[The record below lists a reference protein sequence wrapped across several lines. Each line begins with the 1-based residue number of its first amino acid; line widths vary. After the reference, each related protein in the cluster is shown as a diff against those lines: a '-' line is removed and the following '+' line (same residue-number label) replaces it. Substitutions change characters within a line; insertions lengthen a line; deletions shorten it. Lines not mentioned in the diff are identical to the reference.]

1 MKRYGFIVSGL
12 ITLTLIGCSWQQDTD
27 HHQNVPPP
35 PVTIKPLKPP
45 ISESESET
53 ETAPPPVVEKVPPL
67 PKMRVFN
74 WAASIEPLVDN
85 MLNVNN
91 VVAGS
96 VLLLDSVKN
105 STNGQLQSAKATE
118 ALHQK
123 LASNKKFVLISANQ
137 LAAAKKKLGLSEND
151 SLGSRTKAIGLA
163 RSVGAQYVLYSNIK
177 GNVKAPTIDIQLML
191 VETVE
196 ILWSGEGVIG
206 H

>member
-27 HHQNVPPP
+27 HHQNVSHP
-35 PVTIKPLKPP
+35 PVTIKPLKPS
-45 ISESESET
+45 ISESET
-53 ETAPPPVVEKVPPL
+53 ETAPPPEVEKVPPL

-118 ALHQK
+118 ALYQK

-163 RSVGAQYVLYSNIK
+163 RSVGAQYVLYSDIK

-191 VETVE
+191 VETGE

>member
-1 MKRYGFIVSGL
+1 MKRYWLIVSGL

-27 HHQNVPPP
+27 QNVPPP

-45 ISESESET
+45 ISESETDT
-53 ETAPPPVVEKVPPL
+53 ETAPPPEVEKVPPL

-118 ALHQK
+118 ALYQK
-123 LASNKKFVLISANQ
+123 LVSNKKFVLISANQ

-163 RSVGAQYVLYSNIK
+163 RSVGAQYVLYSDIK

-191 VETVE
+191 VETGE